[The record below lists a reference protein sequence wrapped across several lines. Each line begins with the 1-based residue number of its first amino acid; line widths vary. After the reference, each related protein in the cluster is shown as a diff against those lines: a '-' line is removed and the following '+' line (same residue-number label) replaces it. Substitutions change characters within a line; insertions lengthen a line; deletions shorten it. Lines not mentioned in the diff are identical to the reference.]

1 MTQNY
6 ESLRIKASQLCPK
19 SWFQD
24 ALGQIKIPGFFLIA
38 LARYYLLLY
47 NKTIKEILL

>member
-6 ESLRIKASQLCPK
+6 ESLRIKASRLCPK
-19 SWFQD
+19 SGFQD
-24 ALGQIKIPGFFLIA
+24 VTGQIKIPVFFLMA

-47 NKTIKEILL
+47 NKVIKEILS